1 MLASPNL
8 IAWEPKEKAPGFE
21 AVLADRLA
29 KLVVD
34 DGEEDDPNVKV
45 GEAFADDDCEPN
57 DDPNA
62 AGCVL
67 APVEAPNENA
77 GVAGEDA
84 VAVLLEEPN
93 PPNADAP
100 SLLEFDDERALPKV
114 NVGAVLEVEEAAVV
128 VSAGF
133 AKEKPGAAAGG
144 AVVEVDAN
152 LLLSLEKLTGL
163 PPNEKPPAFV
173 DRSSFGAPG
182 MLRVA
187 SAFCL
192 SSSDT
197 LLLTGL
203 PPKEKPP
210 VGSENEG
217 GLTGEAEA
225 EVEAVL
231 DPVTTISSSSSS
243 SSSSAPPS
251 SS

>member
-1 MLASPNL
+1 M
-8 IAWEPKEKAPGFE
+8 AWEPKEKAPGFE

-29 KLVVD
+29 KLLVD
-34 DGEEDDPNVKV
+34 EGEEDDPNEKV

-62 AGCVL
+62 AGWVL
-67 APVEAPNENA
+67 APAVAPNENA
-77 GVAGEDA
+77 GLAGEDA
-84 VAVLLEEPN
+84 AAVLLLAEPN

-133 AKEKPGAAAGG
+133 AKEKLGAAAVG
-144 AVVEVDAN
+144 AVVEVDAD
-152 LLLSLEKLTGL
+152 LLLSLEKLMGL

-173 DRSSFGAPG
+173 ARSSFGAPG

-217 GLTGEAEA
+217 GLTFEAEA